1 MQRAYIIIQPV
12 FSFQKAPDTMSSNV
26 YTALME
32 AARKGDMV
40 ALRQNMRQQARMKDN
55 LGVTALMYAA
65 QAGHYEAVSLLAE
78 YEAGMQDWRGKTALI
93 TAIQNGH
100 AEVARVLVPYEAGLR
115 DTDGATA
122 LMSAAGMGFS
132 GLVQELLEK
141 EVKCVDD
148 SGKTALMYAAESNQ
162 VDAVKALLK
171 HEAGIRD
178 ASGQTA
184 MMYATVSG
192 NISVV
197 ELLLSYEA
205 GVCKDNGWSCL
216 MTAAKLGN
224 FEAAELLAPK
234 EACLAKQNGMT
245 ALMVAAQFDHEDI
258 VRLLMVDEGNMVRK
272 DGLSA
277 RNIASQ
283 FGNHEIAD
291 ILASSTHL
299 FRPINP
305 SVTVG
310 APRNN
315 NLPRTEHDASKPF
328 TSSTLMPPQRHQYPH
343 AASGHASHTPT
354 TPITRGSAKR
364 EGYQGV
370 AGYNTPA
377 LIENSHNNNTNNS
390 HQDGST
396 SKLVES
402 YILSEA
408 SQFDNITLNA
418 TMMDSVHSGHASS
431 NNSKILKLITEI
443 DYKDCE
449 IDALKKQVTQLQ
461 NQLSRKADGLVD
473 IKADYISQAKQL
485 QKIAEYMLEFA
496 NEIEPGINYMNSN
509 TTKKPDVQ

>member
-1 MQRAYIIIQPV
+1 MVVNQPI
-12 FSFQKAPDTMSSNV
+12 FSFQKVVKTMSSNI

-32 AARKGDMV
+32 AARKGDMA
-40 ALRQNMRQQARMKDN
+40 ALRQNMRQQARLKDN

-65 QAGHYEAVSLLAE
+65 QAGRYEAVSLLAE

-100 AEVARVLVPYEAGLR
+100 AEVARLLVPYEAGLR

-122 LMSAAGMGFS
+122 LMSAASMGFS
-132 GLVQELLEK
+132 GLIQELLEK
-141 EVKCVDD
+141 ELKCVDD
-148 SGKTALMYAAESNQ
+148 NGKTALMYAAESNQ
-162 VDAVKALLK
+162 VDAVKILLK

-192 NISVV
+192 NISVI

-205 GVCKDNGWSCL
+205 GICKDNGWSCL

-224 FEAAELLAPK
+224 FEAAELLASK

-258 VRLLMVDEGNMVRK
+258 VRLLMAAEGNMVRK

-299 FRPINP
+299 FHPINP
-305 SVTVG
+305 PTSVGRSRSVNEPK
-310 APRNN
+310 A
-315 NLPRTEHDASKPF
+315 EHDLSKAF
-328 TSSTLMPPQRHQYPH
+328 TSSNLMPPQRYQHPH
-343 AASGHASHTPT
+343 ATPSHVSTTPT
-354 TPITRGSAKR
+354 TRGAARR
-364 EGYQGV
+364 EGQQGPV
-370 AGYNTPA
+370 VYSTPA
-377 LIENSHNNNTNNS
+377 LIESNHTSSHPDGNS
-390 HQDGST
+390 

-418 TMMDSVHSGHASS
+418 TLMDSVQSGHSAP
-431 NNSKILKLITEI
+431 NNSKILKLLTDI
-443 DYKDCE
+443 DCKDCE

-473 IKADYISQAKQL
+473 IKADYLSQARQL
-485 QKIAEYMLEFA
+485 QRMAEYMLEFA
-496 NEIEPGINYMNSN
+496 NEIEPGINYMSSN
-509 TTKKPDVQ
+509 TTQKSETQ